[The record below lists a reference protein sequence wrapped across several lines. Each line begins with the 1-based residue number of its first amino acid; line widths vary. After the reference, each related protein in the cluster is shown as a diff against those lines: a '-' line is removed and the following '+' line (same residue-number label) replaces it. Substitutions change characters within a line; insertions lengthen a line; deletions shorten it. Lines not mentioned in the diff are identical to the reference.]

1 MIHFQPFDH
10 SAFGCIESS
19 ESLGTQT
26 SFIYLG

>member
-1 MIHFQPFDH
+1 MILFQQFDH

-26 SFIYLG
+26 SFKCLG